1 MRNILKLASIALATA
16 MLSLSTTRAAPVTYA
31 VDGVQYLAVAA
42 GGNAIFGFKQ
52 GGALIVFALPKRP

>member
-1 MRNILKLASIALATA
+1 
-16 MLSLSTTRAAPVTYA
+16 
-31 VDGVQYLAVAA
+31 VAA